1 MSWKSWLSPLI
12 MSTTILNSE
21 YLLAGEADKDK
32 GRECFLKGSEFNIV
46 VDEEYSAPIRFGF
59 MEANSARKESM
70 YFGMKGNDFYFS
82 IGLSLNITDS
92 DSTRRLAYEIKN
104 SIPNISAKLPDYE
117 LARKSTGVIAACDL
131 EQFVIILPQSG
142 NEFSFPSKDR
152 VMILPHDPGLMIEG
166 RLVTSHTG
174 LSLSGQPERKLRV
187 SFSSFAD
194 RVMELKLS
202 KLEEQPEIPVIVV
215 ELEENLKA
223 SHPDFDS
230 NTSSYQLTEFHGGN
244 QVFQSLNNKKHIQS
258 LKLNKAREKIDLI
271 IDKLQDLI
279 NQANDIFL

>member
-1 MSWKSWLSPLI
+1 
-12 MSTTILNSE
+12 
-21 YLLAGEADKDK
+21 
-32 GRECFLKGSEFNIV
+32 
-46 VDEEYSAPIRFGF
+46 

-104 SIPNISAKLPDYE
+104 SISNISTKLPDHE

-166 RLVTSHTG
+166 RLFTSHTG
-174 LSLSGQPERKLRV
+174 GSLSGQPERKLRV

-202 KLEEQPEIPVIVV
+202 KLEEQPEIPVIV
-215 ELEENLKA
+215 LEENLKA
-223 SHPDFDS
+223 SHPYFDS
-230 NTSSYQLTEFHGGN
+230 NTSSYQLTEFHGAN
-244 QVFQSLNNKKHIQS
+244 QVFPSFNNKKHIQS
-258 LKLNKAREKIDLI
+258 LKLNKAKEKIDLI
-271 IDKLQDLI
+271 RDKLQDLI
-279 NQANDIFL
+279 DQADDILL